1 MKKVP
6 LRTCVVSHEKCEK
19 KDLLRVVRTPLGEV
33 LYDSTGKLNGKGAY
47 LKKSI
52 EVINKATVNIGT
64 IYGTKNAGTI
74 LDKDNYKNISIKFS
88 NVPNNFNEG
97 LKSLFIDIDY

>member
-33 LYDSTGKLNGKGAY
+33 VYDSTDKLNGKGAY

-52 EVINKATVNIGT
+52 EVINKAKK
-64 IYGTKNAGTI
+64 TKI
-74 LDKDNYKNISIKFS
+74 LEKALGVSISDEVYDNLERII
-88 NVPNNFNEG
+88 NETN
-97 LKSLFIDIDY
+97 